1 MNYLGISG
9 YLTKDAEL
17 KHIGNKQTPCVS
29 FSIGH
34 SRTFTNERGN
44 SEKETSFF
52 DITFFGKYAEIKHPR
67 LKKGSLV
74 FIEGI
79 LQQDKWVSKE
89 DGKTYTKVQII
100 GRNINIIEKDKTNQ
114 ANDEAKE
121 VETIYTPSQKELQTL
136 NTQQEHTNA
145 IPQTSQANDENLTN
159 SNQARNLAQNPNHKT
174 QDMEVVKI

>member
-1 MNYLGISG
+1 MLCAREKVKSKKKTQKAKKNKKDKTMNYLGISG

-67 LKKGSLV
+67 LKKALLCLSRG
-74 FIEGI
+74 FYN
-79 LQQDKWVSKE
+79 K
-89 DGKTYTKVQII
+89 
-100 GRNINIIEKDKTNQ
+100 ING
-114 ANDEAKE
+114 
-121 VETIYTPSQKELQTL
+121 
-136 NTQQEHTNA
+136 
-145 IPQTSQANDENLTN
+145 
-159 SNQARNLAQNPNHKT
+159 
-174 QDMEVVKI
+174 

>member
-34 SRTFTNERGN
+34 SRTFINEKGN

-74 FIEGI
+74 FVEGI
-79 LQQDKWVSKE
+79 LQQDKWIGKE
-89 DGKTYTKVQII
+89 DGKSYAKIQII
-100 GRNINIIEKDKTNQ
+100 GRNINIIEKDKASIQ

-121 VETIYTPSQKELQTL
+121 VETIYTPSQKELQKL
-136 NTQQEHTNA
+136 NTE
-145 IPQTSQANDENLTN
+145 QANNLTD
-159 SNQARNLAQNPNHKT
+159 SAQAQNLAQGANHNA
-174 QDMEVVKI
+174 QNVEVVKI

>member
-1 MNYLGISG
+1 M
-9 YLTKDAEL
+9 
-17 KHIGNKQTPCVS
+17 
-29 FSIGH
+29 
-34 SRTFTNERGN
+34 
-44 SEKETSFF
+44 
-52 DITFFGKYAEIKHPR
+52 
-67 LKKGSLV
+67 

-114 ANDEAKE
+114 ANDE
-121 VETIYTPSQKELQTL
+121 
-136 NTQQEHTNA
+136 
-145 IPQTSQANDENLTN
+145 NLTN